1 MPRNSN
7 PRNLRARSAD
17 GPRAQSAPARAS
29 RNGNAARGR
38 PPKMVY
44 INVLVKAS
52 TRSALTRLKSR
63 AGAPSQGAVIDGLVA
78 QAVEGRERA

>member
-1 MPRNSN
+1 V
-7 PRNLRARSAD
+7 
-17 GPRAQSAPARAS
+17 
-29 RNGNAARGR
+29 RNGNGQRTKAAPVRTAGSSAAARGR

-63 AGAPSQGAVIDGLVA
+63 AGAPSQGAIIDGLVA
-78 QAVEGRERA
+78 KAVEGRETRGRM